1 MVKFEEV
8 HFFSP
13 FVGEQQLAVNGIN
26 NAILKAASD
35 VEDSKLKVLTVAGD
49 QPIDPAVLAVA
60 QEKLTIKRTEDS
72 IAPRLYEHDMTEHGV
87 NFCEPKGGED
97 YVKSS
102 RESGLNIFISVHNIL
117 NIPNDFPKYQFSKC
131 LERLK
136 SGVPLRSLLGS
147 PDPTKT
153 KFIQDPET
161 GEAKAKMTEEQAAHA
176 RHIRQQDENQH
187 DIEKKRREDLGL
199 PPWDYTIPLDDNSNT
214 PCDYT
219 IPLWQRDE
227 RDLESAIRTL
237 GLTREEL
244 RLKSTRD
251 LNILVKLKG
260 LRRELIKKVKEER
273 RRLLNN
279 LFVREGE
286 NRMNEERIE
295 QAVRA
300 QGGTRGEAGNAADY
314 TIERIRSEVSA
325 LREMYQGGQIAEL
338 FSLSR
343 EDD

>member
-1 MVKFEEV
+1 M
-8 HFFSP
+8 
-13 FVGEQQLAVNGIN
+13 
-26 NAILKAASD
+26 
-35 VEDSKLKVLTVAGD
+35 
-49 QPIDPAVLAVA
+49 
-60 QEKLTIKRTEDS
+60 
-72 IAPRLYEHDMTEHGV
+72 
-87 NFCEPKGGED
+87 
-97 YVKSS
+97 
-102 RESGLNIFISVHNIL
+102 
-117 NIPNDFPKYQFSKC
+117 
-131 LERLK
+131 
-136 SGVPLRSLLGS
+136 
-147 PDPTKT
+147 
-153 KFIQDPET
+153 
-161 GEAKAKMTEEQAAHA
+161 
-176 RHIRQQDENQH
+176 
-187 DIEKKRREDLGL
+187 GL
-199 PPWDYTIPLDDNSNT
+199 PPGDYTIPLDDNSNT